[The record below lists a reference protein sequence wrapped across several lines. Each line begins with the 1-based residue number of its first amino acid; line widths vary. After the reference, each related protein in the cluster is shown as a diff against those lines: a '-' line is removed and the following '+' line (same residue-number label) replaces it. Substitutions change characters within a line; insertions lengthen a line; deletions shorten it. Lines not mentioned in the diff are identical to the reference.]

1 MSKQSTVRN
10 RNNQKSEQSEIRNPK
25 SEIKYILLVGDGMAD
40 YPIPELGNKTPLEA
54 ASTPNMDC
62 LAAQGMMGTVK
73 TLREGL
79 PLGSDVAIL
88 TLLGYNPAQ
97 YYTGRGPLEAA
108 NMGIELAKD
117 ETAARCNLVTIKD
130 DLLLD
135 YSAGHISSQEAGE
148 LIDFL
153 NRRLGSP
160 PQRFYP
166 GVSYRHLLVLKGDF
180 TSVEAT
186 PPHDII
192 GRPYREYLPEGEGAE
207 VFRELMAASYQI
219 LKDHPLNQQRDK
231 PANMIW
237 LWGQGKAPTLPTL
250 KERFGISGAVVA
262 AVDLVKGLG
271 RYAGLEVINVPGA
284 TGYLDTNYEGKVAA
298 GLEVIKKVD
307 FLFLHVEAPDEA
319 GHSGV
324 LKMKMEAIEA
334 FDARIVGPLLK
345 GLSDHKEYRVLLM
358 PDHPTPLSVRTH
370 TAEPV
375 PFCLFGSGVK
385 SDETKAFN
393 EVEAR
398 KGSVHL
404 EQGWELITRLLE

>member
-1 MSKQSTVRN
+1 MSKQSA
-10 RNNQKSEQSEIRNPK
+10 
-25 SEIKYILLVGDGMAD
+25 IKYILLVGDGMAD

-54 ASTPNMDC
+54 ASTPNMDR
-62 LAAQGMMGTVK
+62 LAAEGMIGTVR

-79 PLGSDVAIL
+79 PLGSDVANL
-88 TLLGYNPAQ
+88 TLLGYEPAQ

-108 NMGIELAKD
+108 NMGIDLGKD

-130 DLLLD
+130 NLLLD

-148 LIDFL
+148 LIDVL
-153 NRRLGSP
+153 NERLGSS
-160 PQRFYP
+160 QKRFYP

-180 TSVEAT
+180 TSVEAV

-192 GRPYREYLPEGEGAE
+192 GRPYREYLPGGKGAE

-219 LKDHPLNQQRDK
+219 LKDHPLNQSRDK

-250 KERFGISGAVVA
+250 KERFGISGVVVA

-271 RYAGLEVINVPGA
+271 RYAGLEVIDVPGV

-298 GLEVIKKVD
+298 GLEALNQAD

-324 LKMKMEAIEA
+324 LKTKIEAIEA
-334 FDARIVGPLLK
+334 FDARIVGPVLK
-345 GLSDHKEYRVLLM
+345 GLSNYKEYRVLLM
-358 PDHPTPLSVRTH
+358 PDHLTPLSVRTH
-370 TAEPV
+370 TVEPV
-375 PFCLFGSGVK
+375 PFCLFGFGIK
-385 SDETKAFN
+385 PDEAKAFN
-393 EVEAR
+393 ETEAQ

-404 EQGWELITRLLE
+404 EQGWELITRFLGGE

>member
-1 MSKQSTVRN
+1 MSN
-10 RNNQKSEQSEIRNPK
+10 QSEICNPK
-25 SEIKYILLVGDGMAD
+25 SAIKYILLVGDGMAD

-54 ASTPNMDC
+54 ASTPNMDR
-62 LAAQGMMGTVK
+62 LAAEGMMGTVR

-79 PLGSDVAIL
+79 PLGSDVANL
-88 TLLGYNPAQ
+88 TLLGYEPTK

-108 NMGIELAKD
+108 NMGIDLTAD
-117 ETAARCNLVTIKD
+117 ETAVRCNLVTIKD

-135 YSAGHISSQEAGE
+135 YSAGHISSQEARE
-148 LIDFL
+148 LIDVL
-153 NRRLGSP
+153 NRRLSSFCRDLINQTP
-160 PQRFYP
+160 KRFYP

-192 GRPYREYLPEGEGAE
+192 GRPYREYLPAGKGAE

-219 LKDHPLNQQRDK
+219 LKDHPSNQRRDK

-237 LWGQGKAPTLPTL
+237 LWGQGKAPSLPTL

-262 AVDLVKGLG
+262 AVDLIKGLG
-271 RYAGLEVINVPGA
+271 RYAGLEVIDVPGA

-298 GLEVIKKVD
+298 GLEALKKVD

-324 LKMKMEAIEA
+324 LKIKIEAIEA
-334 FDARIVGPLLK
+334 FDARIVGPMLK
-345 GLSDHKEYRVLLM
+345 GLSNYKEYRVLLM

-375 PFCLFGSGVK
+375 PFCFFGSGIK
-385 SDETKAFN
+385 ADGSKAFN
-393 EVEAR
+393 EVEAQ

-404 EQGWELITRLLE
+404 EQGWELIARLLLE